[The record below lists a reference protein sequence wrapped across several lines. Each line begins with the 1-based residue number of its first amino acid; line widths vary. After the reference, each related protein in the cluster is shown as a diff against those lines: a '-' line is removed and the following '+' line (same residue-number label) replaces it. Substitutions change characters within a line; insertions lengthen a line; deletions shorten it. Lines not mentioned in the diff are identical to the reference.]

1 MNVFISGGAKNG
13 KSSHAQDL
21 AVQMAKEKKC
31 PLYYV
36 ATMIPHDD
44 EDRARIERHRRD
56 RNGMGFRTI
65 ECGRDIDRE
74 LADREGVFLIDSVT
88 ALLSNEMFRADGTVD
103 NEASIRIAERLK
115 SLCKTHDGLIFVSD
129 FIYSDGVEY
138 DELTDAYIQGL
149 AIIDRALAKEC
160 GKVVEMIHGFPIDY
174 KEERANYDDWTAL
187 I

>member
-1 MNVFISGGAKNG
+1 MN
-13 KSSHAQDL
+13 L
-21 AVQMAKEKKC
+21 A
-31 PLYYV
+31 L
-36 ATMIPHDD
+36 T
-44 EDRARIERHRRD
+44 
-56 RNGMGFRTI
+56 
-65 ECGRDIDRE
+65 
-74 LADREGVFLIDSVT
+74 
-88 ALLSNEMFRADGTVD
+88 
-103 NEASIRIAERLK
+103 
-115 SLCKTHDGLIFVSD
+115 IFVSD